1 MKQLEDYCIRLRSA
15 SQKLAQI
22 QTHDKN
28 IALTAVAQSI
38 NNNRRS
44 ILEANVRDI
53 KKAKELDT
61 KQTLIDR
68 LSLDDKRIDAIING
82 INIIIAQKD
91 PIGSVLKGWTLENGL
106 KILQTRVPIGV
117 AAIIYESRPN
127 VTPDAFSIAYKSGNA
142 ILLRGSASALESNV
156 AIVAAIKEGLKASGG
171 IEDAIQLATTGDR
184 AEVDWMLQARGFIDV
199 LLPRGGGKFIRH
211 VVDNA
216 KVPVIETGAGNC
228 HIFVDE
234 SADVEEAVKIIENAK
249 MQRPS
254 VCNAEETLLINKNC
268 AKQLL
273 PLLSKTL
280 ATHETQTGFIGG
292 AELRC
297 DKQTLTILQEQKAPQ
312 KLVAATDEDWSE
324 EFLDYIL
331 AIKIVDS
338 VDEAISHIN
347 KYSTHHSEAIV
358 SKNIDSI
365 EKFQNQID
373 AACVYINASTRFTDG
388 EVFGF
393 GAELGISTQKLH
405 VRGPMGLEALTTT
418 KYIITGNGQI
428 RK

>member
-44 ILEANVRDI
+44 ILEANARDI

-234 SADVEEAVKIIENAK
+234 
-249 MQRPS
+249 
-254 VCNAEETLLINKNC
+254 
-268 AKQLL
+268 
-273 PLLSKTL
+273 
-280 ATHETQTGFIGG
+280 IG
-292 AELRC
+292 R
-297 DKQTLTILQEQKAPQ
+297 
-312 KLVAATDEDWSE
+312 
-324 EFLDYIL
+324 
-331 AIKIVDS
+331 
-338 VDEAISHIN
+338 
-347 KYSTHHSEAIV
+347 
-358 SKNIDSI
+358 
-365 EKFQNQID
+365 
-373 AACVYINASTRFTDG
+373 ASCR
-388 EVFGF
+388 ERV
-393 GAELGISTQKLH
+393 
-405 VRGPMGLEALTTT
+405 
-418 KYIITGNGQI
+418 
-428 RK
+428 